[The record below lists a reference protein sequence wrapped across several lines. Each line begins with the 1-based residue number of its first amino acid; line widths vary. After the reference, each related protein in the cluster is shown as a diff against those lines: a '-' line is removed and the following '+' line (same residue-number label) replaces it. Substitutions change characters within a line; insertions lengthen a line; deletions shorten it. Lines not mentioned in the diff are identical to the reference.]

1 MSMAEHDDALNSSP
15 DLADYLAAVKRR
27 RMLLACIALPI
38 LAIAVALAVGLPNIY
53 ISTGLF
59 TFADANVP
67 GEMPANANA
76 DNIQRLQEQYRD
88 AYVDSLA
95 STVMSDASM
104 KSLVQQVP
112 GVVPPGTDM
121 ATAIK
126 AVERRAKVET
136 VRTPV
141 LDPNTGRNLDIISA
155 FTVSY
160 ESADPDVAA
169 RGAQWLSNAFIAA
182 NRGGRLVSAK
192 AAEQFYDTQT
202 QSYRQQIADIES
214 KLASF
219 KEKNYDQLPGLTN
232 LNMNIM
238 QTTQQQIDTLTQQIG
253 ALRQNRVFLQQQLDT
268 AKNAGQDAGLL
279 AQLQAEYNKKLA
291 TYDPDYPDM
300 IALRQQIDE
309 LQEGAGAV
317 NSLSLTAQLRTEEQ
331 ALAQSKLRYSENFP
345 DVKRLERQIQIL
357 KTRIAHGEKY
367 AGNAAGSPAV
377 IQLKT
382 QLNANQTQINALQ
395 RQSDGMRQQLMQLEG
410 RVEAAPQVE
419 RQYKSLALNLQ
430 LAQTKYNQLLKYQ
443 MDAQLTSQAIASG
456 RSDRIRVVQDPGV
469 PLTPGKPK
477 RTAIAVVG
485 LMLAILLGL
494 TAVVIAESVDQTVR
508 GSRDIRRVLALSPVG
523 VIPEIQDSATARRQR
538 LQVTMLTVCVFVATA
553 VVLMAA
559 RTFYS

>member
-238 QTTQQQIDTLTQQIG
+238 QTT
-253 ALRQNRVFLQQQLDT
+253 QQQLDT

>member
-1 MSMAEHDDALNSSP
+1 MAEHEEALSPGP
-15 DLADYLAAVKRR
+15 DLSDYLAAIKRR

-38 LAIAVALAVGLPNIY
+38 LAIAVGLAVGLPDIY

-104 KSLVQQVP
+104 KSLVQQVQ
-112 GVVPPGTDM
+112 GVVAPGTDT

-126 AVERRAKVET
+126 EVERRAKVET

-160 ESADPDVAA
+160 EDRDPDVAA
-169 RGAQWLSNAFIAA
+169 RAAQWLSNAFIAA

-202 QSYRQQIADIES
+202 QTYREQIAQIEA
-214 KLASF
+214 KLAAF

-238 QTTQQQIDTLTQQIG
+238 QTTQQQIDTLTQQVG
-253 ALRQNRVFLQQQLDT
+253 ALRQNRVFLEQQLDA

-279 AQLQAEYNKKLA
+279 SQLQAEYNKKLA

-300 IALRQQIDE
+300 IALRQQIDQ
-309 LQEGAGAV
+309 LQEGGGAV
-317 NSLSLTAQLRTEEQ
+317 NSLSLDAQLRSEEQ
-331 ALAQSKLRYSENFP
+331 ALAQAKLRYSESFP

-367 AGNAAGSPAV
+367 AGNAVGSPAV

-382 QLNANQTQINALQ
+382 QLNANQTQTGALQ
-395 RQSDGMRQQLMQLEG
+395 RQLDGMQKQLMNLEG

-419 RQYKSLALNLQ
+419 RQYKGLALNLQ

-443 MDAQLTSQAIASG
+443 MDAQLTSQAISSG
-456 RSDRIRVVQDPGV
+456 RSDRIRVVQSPGV
-469 PLTPGKPK
+469 PLSPGKPK

-494 TAVVIAESVDQTVR
+494 TAAVIAESVDQSVR
-508 GSRDIRRVLALSPVG
+508 GSRDIRRVLALSPLG
-523 VIPEIQDSATARRQR
+523 VIPEIQDAATTRRHR
-538 LQVTMLTVCVFVATA
+538 LQVAMLTMCVFVGTA

-559 RTFYS
+559 RNFYS